1 MILIYDITDKDLSI
15 NSRFLCI
22 ELIEKVGDI
31 QEAKAIYNAYC
42 KDRTEP
48 LYVGLLKSNIGH
60 GEGASGLSAITKVV
74 ISYEN
79 KCIPAN
85 LNLKKLKSTIAEMS
99 PPLLP
104 VNDNLPYSPGI
115 DRFLENLR
123 IILLSKKYFFTVI
136 IIIIKFQFIFKNF
149 LKVFKF

>member
-1 MILIYDITDKDLSI
+1 MIFLIDLSI

-60 GEGASGLSAITKVV
+60 GEGASGLASITKVI

-85 LNLKKLKSTIAEMS
+85 LNLKKLKSSIAEMS
-99 PPLLP
+99 PPLVP
-104 VNDNLPYSPGI
+104 ITKNLAYTPGMCAWI
-115 DRFLENLR
+115 EKSQLSISRRKNSR
-123 IILLSKKYFFTVI
+123 IFY
-136 IIIIKFQFIFKNF
+136 
-149 LKVFKF
+149 